1 MSHKRIKVLLLIDE
15 AAIGG
20 GQKHVLL
27 LAGGIDKKKFDV
39 TVACEPEGYLVDE
52 LQKIH
57 IQTIP
62 IILKNDLN
70 PLTLYKMIKL
80 LKNLKPDVLHTH
92 GGTPGFWGRI
102 ATKFYKIPAV
112 VHTFHGIHYLTK
124 PITFKKWVFKMIDR
138 YLKIFTDYTICVA
151 EADLKKGLKVKVLK
165 TNASGV
171 VRNGI
176 DINYFERIEPWKEGR
191 GILNIPNDATVV
203 GTIGRLH
210 EQKGYKYLIDAAKH
224 LIEENKL
231 IYFLIVGEG
240 ELRANLELQ
249 VSSLRIKDN
258 VIFAGART
266 DIPRLMTLF
275 DLFVLPSLWEGL
287 PLVLLEA
294 MVSRVPI
301 VASAVDG
308 VLEIIEHN
316 QDGILI
322 PPKSSRAIIDG
333 INILLNDKKFASNL
347 TFNAYKKVT
356 TDFCLQKMVSGL
368 EDIYINTLSNKH
380 MY

>member
-1 MSHKRIKVLLLIDE
+1 MTDKRIKVLLLIDE

-20 GQKHVLL
+20 GQNHVLL
-27 LAGGIDKKKFDV
+27 LAGGIDKNKFDV
-39 TVACEPEGYLVDE
+39 IVACEPKGYLVDE
-52 LQKIH
+52 LQKIN
-57 IQTIP
+57 IQNIS
-62 IILKNDLN
+62 IILKNRLN
-70 PLTLYKMIKL
+70 PVTLLRMIKL
-80 LKNLKPDVLHTH
+80 LKSIKPDVLHTH
-92 GGTPGFWGRI
+92 GGTPGFWGRV
-102 ATKFYKIPAV
+102 ASKFYKVPAV

-124 PITFKKWVFKMIDR
+124 PMNLKKWIFKNIDR
-138 YLKIFTDYTICVA
+138 YLKIFTDFTICVA
-151 EADLKKGLKVKVLK
+151 EADLTKGLKAKVLK
-165 TNASGV
+165 ANASGV

-176 DINYFERIEPWKEGR
+176 DINIFERIETWKEGR
-191 GILNIPNDATVV
+191 ELLNIPADATVV

-210 EQKGYKYLIDAAKH
+210 EQKGYEYLIDAAKH
-224 LIEENKL
+224 LIEENKS

-240 ELRANLELQ
+240 ELRTNLERQ
-249 VSSLRIKDN
+249 VSSLRISDK

-301 VASAVDG
+301 VATAVDG
-308 VLEIIEHN
+308 VMEIIEHN

-322 PPKSSRAIIDG
+322 PPKSSTAIKNG
-333 INILLNDKKFASNL
+333 INILLNNKKFATNL
-347 TFNAYKKVT
+347 TINAYKKVT
-356 TDFCLQKMVSGL
+356 TEFCSQKMVSGL
-368 EDIYINTLSNKH
+368 EDIYINTLSKKH